1 MKVEKLAPVV
11 ALLLA
16 ACLCTG
22 CNKLKARDQL
32 NKGVMAYRNAQFA
45 EAIDHFQRAVSLDPT
60 LLNARLYLATAYA
73 EQYVPGGDTPD
84 NVKTGQQAIDAFQQ
98 VLQVD
103 SNNANALGSIGQIYY
118 EMKDYDKAKDYQL
131 RLMKTEPNNP
141 DSYYWIG
148 VLDWQPAYKNDML
161 LRQKLNLIMPKDPSK
176 PDVLPPLPAKA
187 RDQLA
192 TQNASLVDEGMQSL
206 EKALQLKPD
215 YADAMSYLN
224 LMYRQKADLEAS
236 PDAREADLAKA
247 DGLVSKALA
256 LKKAAAAK
264 AAAAPSSS

>member
-1 MKVEKLAPVV
+1 MKVEKLAPVG

-32 NKGVMAYRNAQFA
+32 NKGVMAYRNAQFT
-45 EAIDHFQRAVSLDPT
+45 EAIDHFQRAVRLDPA
-60 LLNARLYLATAYA
+60 LLNARLYLATALA

-84 NVKTGQQAIDAFQQ
+84 NLKTGQQAIDAFQQ
-98 VLQVD
+98 VLQID
-103 SNNANALGSIGQIYY
+103 PSNSNALGSIGQIYY
-118 EMKDYDKAKDYQL
+118 ETKNYDKAKEFQL

-141 DSYYWIG
+141 DPYYWIG
-148 VLDWQPAYKNDML
+148 VLDWQPTYKNDML
-161 LRQKLNLIMPKDPSK
+161 LRQKLNLITPKDPAK

-187 RDQLA
+187 IDQLA
-192 TQNASLVDEGMQSL
+192 AQNSALVDEGIQSL

-224 LMYRQKADLEAS
+224 LMLRQKADLETS
-236 PDAREADLAKA
+236 TDAREADLARA
-247 DGLVSKALA
+247 DSLVSKALV